1 VPYTRQPKAQPSQE
15 QTMTFHEYLS
25 KAIQD
30 DAQRRGEQD
39 RLLLE
44 ARRARPRHR
53 RDTGPAAAVK
63 RKARL
68 LFRRATA

>member
-1 VPYTRQPKAQPSQE
+1 
-15 QTMTFHEYLS
+15 MTFHEYLS

-44 ARRARPRHR
+44 ARRARPR
-53 RDTGPAAAVK
+53 TAVTPVPP
-63 RKARL
+63 RQ
-68 LFRRATA
+68 